1 MIRRVSSSLRFL
13 SDDQPVFGLEGQGGE
28 RPRAYPQLVLV
39 WHEIVNDRVNGR
51 PLTVTYCPLTGT
63 AIAFTGPPD
72 GAALTFGT
80 TGNLV
85 NSNLVM
91 YDRQTDSTWPQLT
104 GTAITGKRKGQTLA
118 TTPLLWTTWKNW
130 RSAHPRTRA
139 LSTDTGHLRDYGSDP
154 YGSYTRRS
162 GYYTE
167 GGPLFPVLAT
177 TAHLGRGAAGR
188 RRSGRRRRRCAARAP
203 ALGSHVRRVRRVV
216 LTPRELVV
224 LADPVHADRTG
235 GRHGVDT
242 YSVPRARIE
251 QVRADG
257 PLLRIRVCEA
267 DLQLPLGEELSARVV
282 HAFARHLPIAP

>member
-1 MIRRVSSSLRFL
+1 MGAHGGPTLITSVQRAFRLLEVVSAHENGAPAKQLARET
-13 SDDQPVFGLEGQGGE
+13 GL
-28 RPRAYPQLVLV
+28 P
-39 WHEIVNDRVNGR
+39 
-51 PLTVTYCPLTGT
+51 
-63 AIAFTGPPD
+63 
-72 GAALTFGT
+72 
-80 TGNLV
+80 
-85 NSNLVM
+85 
-91 YDRQTDSTWPQLT
+91 
-104 GTAITGKRKGQTLA
+104 LA
-118 TTPLLWTTWKNW
+118 TAYHLL
-130 RSAHPRTRA
+130 RTLVHDGYVRKLDDGGFILGA
-139 LSTDTGHLRDYGSDP
+139 
-154 YGSYTRRS
+154 RRS
-162 GYYTE
+162 RTE
-167 GGPLFPVLAT
+167 RRAAVQMAT